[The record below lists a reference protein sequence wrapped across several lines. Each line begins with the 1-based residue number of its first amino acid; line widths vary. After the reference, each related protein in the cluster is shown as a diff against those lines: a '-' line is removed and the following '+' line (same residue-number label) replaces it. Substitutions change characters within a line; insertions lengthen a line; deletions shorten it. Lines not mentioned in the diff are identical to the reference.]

1 MTVLSRLIRTDLPI
15 ARDASGRFL
24 PWLVA
29 VMVFL
34 AAMSLAGVLALDGM
48 LDDWSRD
55 LSGTLTVQVPP
66 GDTAEETADRVERAV
81 RLLEST
87 PGVGAATAVSDQHL
101 TDLLAPWLGSRDLIA
116 DLPTPRLIDVDIDLS
131 GADRPDMVALEARLT
146 DAVPGAAIDDHRV
159 WLSKLIQLA
168 EGLRALAWAV
178 IGLVAAATAATVVH
192 ATRTA
197 LAVHRQ
203 QIEVLHLIGATDAY
217 VAGQFARRAL
227 WHGVIGGLGGLALS
241 VPALWGVGLLAHR
254 LRGGLVPEV
263 ALGGIDWVALA
274 LLPLLAGLLAMVTAR
289 RTVRRQLA
297 RML

>member
-1 MTVLSRLIRTDLPI
+1 MSLVSRLIRTDLPI

-34 AAMSLAGVLALDGM
+34 ASMALAGVLSLDGM
-48 LDDWSRD
+48 LNDWSRD

-66 GDTAEETADRVERAV
+66 GKTPDETTARVERAV
-81 RLLEST
+81 RLLSST
-87 PGVGAATAVSDQHL
+87 PGVAGASAVPEEQL
-101 TDLLAPWLGSRDLIA
+101 TDLLEPWLGSRELIA
-116 DLPTPRLIDVDIDLS
+116 ELPTPRLIDVDLS
-131 GADRPDMVALEARLT
+131 DSERPDMAALETRLT

-159 WLSKLIQLA
+159 WLSKLIELA
-168 EGLRALAWAV
+168 EGLRALAWSV

-197 LAVHRQ
+197 LAVHRP
-203 QIEVLHLIGATDAY
+203 QIEVLHLIGATDGY

-227 WHGVIGGLGGLALS
+227 WHGVIGGLGGLTLS
-241 VPALWGVGLLAHR
+241 VPALWGIGMLAQD

-263 ALGGIDWVALA
+263 SLSTGDWTVLA
-274 LLPLLAGLLAMVTAR
+274 LLPVLAGGLAMVTAR